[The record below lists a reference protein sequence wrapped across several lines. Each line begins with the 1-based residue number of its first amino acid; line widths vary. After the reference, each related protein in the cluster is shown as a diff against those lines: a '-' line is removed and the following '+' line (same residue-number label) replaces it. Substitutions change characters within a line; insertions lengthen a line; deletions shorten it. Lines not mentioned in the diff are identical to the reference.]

1 MLKSARETHLLKI
14 KREFIFIYT
23 RSFSLLSSLCDP
35 RCETFFPVWK
45 LHIYIVLCT
54 LFSSLCLP
62 ACACYFG
69 GKLVVLN
76 NWSSM
81 NVYVSSGHPTNLST
95 IIRGVQS
102 NIWKHF
108 MDGEGILGLIRS
120 RPLGGWI
127 YPEYPD
133 HNDLDLSLSV
143 VFVKAPAA
151 LITVANICIKN
162 SDFHNNVF
170 GIFHMNPTVAF

>member
-1 MLKSARETHLLKI
+1 MERERAWWSWYGESNRLSMFFFYLGRQEGSIFLLLFRLAHFFFMLKSARETHLLKI

-108 MDGEGILGLIRS
+108 MDG
-120 RPLGGWI
+120 
-127 YPEYPD
+127 
-133 HNDLDLSLSV
+133 
-143 VFVKAPAA
+143 
-151 LITVANICIKN
+151 
-162 SDFHNNVF
+162 
-170 GIFHMNPTVAF
+170 